1 MEHIVRDYGI
11 VVITRGGSDPM
22 KMVYEND
29 MLSKYSQ
36 NIHIITD
43 WIGDDFSSTKVRY
56 VSSQSKGSHSNSVG
70 VFGAGCETPPDLEAD
85 H

>member
-22 KMVYEND
+22 KMVYESD

-56 VSSQSKGSHSNSVG
+56 VSSQSKR
-70 VFGAGCETPPDLEAD
+70 
-85 H
+85 

>member
-22 KMVYEND
+22 KMVYESD

-56 VSSQSKGSHSNSVG
+56 LSSQSKCSNSMSVG
-70 VFGAGCETPPDLEAD
+70 VFGARCETPPDLES
-85 H
+85 